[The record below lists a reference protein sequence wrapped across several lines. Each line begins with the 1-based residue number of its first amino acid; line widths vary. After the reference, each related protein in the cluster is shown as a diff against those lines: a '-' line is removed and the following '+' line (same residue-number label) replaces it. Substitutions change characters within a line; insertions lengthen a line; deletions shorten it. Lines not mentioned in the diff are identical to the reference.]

1 MLFVWQQHR
10 FAYPHRNPPSCLL
23 PILYLRDLLLKAFF
37 STSTLHCSLIY
48 FHYIFV
54 FAIVVQQLG
63 TLQTS
68 LVRAKSAGKMARN
81 LDISRLMTAIAS
93 L

>member
-1 MLFVWQQHR
+1 MNLRYYNSAVHRAAFTLPQFV
-10 FAYPHRNPPSCLL
+10 
-23 PILYLRDLLLKAFF
+23 KE
-37 STSTLHCSLIY
+37 
-48 FHYIFV
+48 
-54 FAIVVQQLG
+54 QLG

-93 L
+93 LWTLHKSFIDDVEREERTSENIIFFWALHYA